1 MKSITKSSI
10 IERLKSKPVPV
21 KNTGIDIK
29 LLSSKKEDIELN
41 IKIEDKTEE
50 YKDVAYEKLIREI
63 LNIGVKKQASKT
75 KDATVKVQDIDVML
89 RNKSNVGGTY
99 IFVRKLDN
107 IFVKQIDSKKKKI

>member
-1 MKSITKSSI
+1 MKSITKSAI

-63 LNIGVKKQASKT
+63 LNIGVKKQT
-75 KDATVKVQDIDVML
+75 IKDKDVSVKVQDIDIML
-89 RNKSNVGGTY
+89 RNKSNIEEHY
-99 IFVRKLDN
+99 AC
-107 IFVKQIDSKKKKI
+107 